1 MKAEENLLKVLIAE
15 PSDILR
21 SGLCVVLQRIPGYRL
36 QPIELDG
43 TEDLAR
49 QLALHRPDLLVV
61 DPAFWS
67 VADLEHAR
75 ACPANPEMKIAALA
89 SAAYA
94 DSLLARYDE
103 VIGIHDSAEQIK
115 ARLDRLYAAPEPA
128 PADGTAD
135 DGEQLS
141 SREKEILVLV
151 VKGLTNKEI
160 AQQLYLST
168 HTVITHR
175 RNIARKLEIH
185 STSGLTVYALVNKLV
200 ELEDFK

>member
-21 SGLCVVLQRIPGYRL
+21 SGLSAVLNRIPGYRL
-36 QPIELDG
+36 QPIETNG
-43 TEDLAR
+43 TEGLEH
-49 QLALHRPDLLVV
+49 LLTLHKPDLLVV
-61 DPAFWS
+61 NPAFWS
-67 VADLEHAR
+67 VSDLEHAR
-75 ACPANPEMKIAALA
+75 ALPANPEMKIVALA
-89 SAAYA
+89 SAAYS

-103 VIGIHDSAEQIK
+103 VIGMHDSTEQIK
-115 ARLDRLYAAPEPA
+115 QRLDRLYAPPES
-128 PADGTAD
+128 PADDAAD
-135 DGEQLS
+135 SGEQLS
-141 SREKEILVLV
+141 DREKEILVLV
-151 VKGLTNKEI
+151 VKGHTNKEI